1 MSEALRKRILENHL
15 DAPPQLHPQR
25 SPMPTLAVPPQTNS
39 AKCWSIAILVL
50 SIISCLAFV
59 VNAVLQGIG
68 GILGVVGSSILI
80 CCGPKKESD
89 ASGSTLAAA
98 ILFATGAG
106 LELVGAILGIT
117 AYLSLVQT
125 YINLCDGDSSG
136 SIEAGGEQSCMDIL
150 TGFTGIFIWPT
161 VIIGGAAGILQ
172 LVGAVFAWK
181 SKQALDSGK
190 GGSTSGV

>member
-1 MSEALRKRILENHL
+1 
-15 DAPPQLHPQR
+15 
-25 SPMPTLAVPPQTNS
+25 MPTLAVPPQTNS
-39 AKCWSIAILVL
+39 AKCWSIAILLL

-59 VNAVLQGIG
+59 VNALLQGIG

-125 YINLCDGDSSG
+125 YIGLCDADSSG
-136 SIEAGGEQSCMDIL
+136 SIEAGGEQSCMDFL